1 MRVVVQRVRNAKV
14 EVDNKTIGSV
24 GKGLLLLVGIH
35 EDDTMEELEWICEKI
50 LNLRIFDDANGKM
63 NNSIQDVDGGL
74 LVVSQFTLY
83 GNAEKGNRPSYIEA
97 AGADKAEKLYNEMVE
112 YFKANSSL
120 KVETGVFGAYMDV
133 HLVNDGPVTILLDR

>member
-35 EDDTMEELEWICEKI
+35 ENDTLEELEWICEKI
-50 LNLRIFDDANGKM
+50 MKLRIFDDANGKM
-63 NNSIQDVDGGL
+63 NYSVQDVDGDL

-97 AGADKAEKLYNEMVE
+97 AGPEEAEKLYNEMVK
-112 YFKANSSL
+112 YFKENSSL
-120 KVETGVFGAYMDV
+120 KVDSGVFGAYMDV